1 MLYAVIAAGGTGNRM
16 STEKPKQYLYIG
28 NKPIIAHTVKR
39 FYDCGK
45 FNKIIVLCPE
55 EWYEYTTELMSDYY
69 SSDEVIVIKG
79 GGDRNETIMN
89 AVRYIEVSDKLDDKT
104 VIVTHDAVRP
114 FVTEEIINNHIEKS
128 ELYDAIGTV
137 IPATDTIIESNDGL
151 TVDNAPDRSKLYQCQ
166 TPQTFRA
173 KKLKEL
179 YENLPDAKKNILT
192 DSCSVFTVSGE
203 KVHLV
208 RGDVQN
214 IKITYPYDLKVA
226 EIILKYNKSAD

>member
-16 STEKPKQYLYIG
+16 NAEKPKQYLCIG

-39 FYDCGK
+39 FYDCRK
-45 FNKIIVLCPE
+45 FKKIIVLCPE
-55 EWYEYTTELMSDYY
+55 EWYEYTTDLMSDYY
-69 SSDEVIVIKG
+69 PSDEVIVIKG

-89 AVRYIEVSDKLDDKT
+89 AIRYIEISDKLDDKT

-137 IPATDTIIESNDGL
+137 IPATDTIIESIDGL
-151 TVDNAPDRSKLYQCQ
+151 TVNNSPDRSRLYQCQ

-173 KKLKEL
+173 LRLKDL
-179 YENLPDAKKNILT
+179 YENLTDDKKKILT
-192 DSCSVFTVSGE
+192 DSCSIFTVSGE

-208 RGDVQN
+208 EGDVQN

-226 EIILKYNKSAD
+226 QVMLE